1 MRRIGI
7 ELLNERKIEAKGGHV
22 DQKKTDDEIISALN
36 GRDLLSA
43 LVRANTD
50 PNLGESKR
58 LSDEDVLGREP
69 ALLISQSCY

>member
-69 ALLISQSCY
+69 ALLISQSYY